1 MGEAKN
7 RGTFIERRQEAIK
20 TKAEKKPEDWTIKE
34 GGILEPDLKIE
45 ACLEALRQHVEN
57 INRSP
62 VIQLVA
68 GSTFRQ
74 KDIKDIYTD
83 RVGPW
88 EFGYRIE
95 DFTVMKHG
103 PGMDIPEVQGIMV
116 KTLFIKVHGG
126 IIAEVGLKE
135 RNAVTTAAL
144 NAMFDQGGG
153 PMETELVASDCL
165 MIKQAFVPFFL
176 HEANPNLIVP
186 GGSTVH

>member
-7 RGTFIERRQEAIK
+7 RGTFQERRAEAIK
-20 TKAEKKPEDWTIKE
+20 SKAEKKPEDWTIKE
-34 GGILEPDLKIE
+34 GGIFEPDLRIE
-45 ACLEALRQHVEN
+45 QCLEALRQHVEN
-57 INRSP
+57 INKSP
-62 VIQLVA
+62 VIKLVA
-68 GSTFRQ
+68 GNTFKQ

-95 DFTVMKHG
+95 DYSVVKDG
-103 PGMDIPEVQGIMV
+103 PEGAFAEGVMV

-126 IIAEVGLKE
+126 IIAEVSLAE
-135 RNAVTTAAL
+135 RNAVTSAAL

-153 PMETELVASDCL
+153 PMDTELVASDCL